1 MKSGDEAFVHYSGHG
16 GLTIDLSGDELSGK
30 DSCIYPVSVTGNV
43 ECITDDELRILL
55 VNKVP
60 EGAFCTVIFDCC
72 HSGTC
77 LDLRY
82 NYKPI
87 SDSSII
93 ISENRKNEKGKGL
106 VIFVSGCAD
115 TQTAA
120 DTVDSNNVPSGALT
134 NAILAVIKK
143 ETKLKK
149 FLWRVLKE
157 LNERGY
163 SQIPQL
169 SSSIPC
175 QLSYSLL

>member
-1 MKSGDEAFVHYSGHG
+1 MKKAIFIGINYIQSTLNRLAGCANDVSKMISYMSQKNFKTMILSDDIPSTTERIVKWPSRKNILEAIDWVTKDMKSGDEAFVHYSGHG

-87 SDSSII
+87 SESSII
-93 ISENRKNEKGKGL
+93 ISENRKN
-106 VIFVSGCAD
+106 
-115 TQTAA
+115 
-120 DTVDSNNVPSGALT
+120 
-134 NAILAVIKK
+134 
-143 ETKLKK
+143 
-149 FLWRVLKE
+149 
-157 LNERGY
+157 
-163 SQIPQL
+163 
-169 SSSIPC
+169 
-175 QLSYSLL
+175 